1 MSKINILNE
10 RLLKIDISL
19 KGLEKIKKDKESSI
33 LIIQQNLMDLNSRL
47 EEEKKLLEE
56 ATKKINSITELKK
69 ESESYYKQIEQ
80 GVDTLLNILDSSL
93 TS

>member
-10 RLLKIDISL
+10 RLSNIDKTLVS
-19 KGLEKIKKDKESSI
+19 LEKVKNEKENAI
-33 LIIQQNLMDLNSRL
+33 MIIQQKILELTITL
-47 EEEKKLLEE
+47 EEERKILEE
-56 ATKKINSITELKK
+56 SNKKINSITELKT

-93 TS
+93 S

>member
-10 RLLKIDISL
+10 RLTNIDKSL
-19 KGLEKIKKDKESSI
+19 VSLEKVRKEKENAI
-33 LIIQQNLMDLNSRL
+33 MTIQQKILELTTTL
-47 EEEKKLLEE
+47 EEERKVLDECV
-56 ATKKINSITELKK
+56 KKINSITELKI

-93 TS
+93 S

>member
-10 RLLKIDISL
+10 RLTNIDKTL
-19 KGLEKIKKDKESSI
+19 CLLEKVKKEKENAI
-33 LIIQQNLMDLNSRL
+33 MVIQQKIL
-47 EEEKKLLEE
+47 ELTTSLDEERKVLDDSI
-56 ATKKINSITELKK
+56 KKINSITELKI

-93 TS
+93 TC